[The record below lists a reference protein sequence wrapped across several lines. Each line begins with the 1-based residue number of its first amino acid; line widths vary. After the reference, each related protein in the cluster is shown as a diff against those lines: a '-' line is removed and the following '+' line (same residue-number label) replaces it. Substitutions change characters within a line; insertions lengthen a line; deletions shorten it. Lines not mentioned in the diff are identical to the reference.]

1 MVNVHIL
8 MGKFQH
14 LVDYLQVLGLDADA
28 VVDAAGLSMAQILAA
43 PPEQKAPALH
53 YSRLYKH
60 AVRAMQSIQG
70 AVPWGAGVGTDAFEM
85 MCHAIMGSSSLG
97 EALERAE
104 RFSKVI
110 EPVTGNHISLVSE
123 NGIAELRYSLLDPN
137 STTAFVPR
145 GWWRG
150 DSADSV
156 ARASGIL
163 VWHAFCGWLI
173 GHALETQRVTIGAP
187 AVSDAYAQSLGDALA
202 VTPVFDAQYSSIT
215 FSAHAL
221 DYRVVQNHDS
231 LQGFL
236 DQTVYQLIC
245 IEQRP
250 ASAAAAI
257 KGLLGNDFS
266 HGMPTFT
273 DIAERLAMSESSL
286 RRRLIQEE
294 TSFQA
299 LKDEVRCELARH
311 YLADSG
317 MKLVD
322 VSERLGFTEPSSFGR
337 SFRQWTGMTPKAY
350 RERYGRQDLRHTG

>member
-1 MVNVHIL
+1 MVNVHIS
-8 MGKFQH
+8 MTKFQH
-14 LVDYLQVLGLDADA
+14 LIDYLQVLGLDANA
-28 VVDAAGLSMAQILAA
+28 VVSAAGLSMAQIMAA
-43 PPEQKAPALH
+43 PPEQKVPAQH

-70 AVPWGAGVGTDAFEM
+70 AVPWGAGLGTDAFEM
-85 MCHAIMGSSSLG
+85 MCYAIMGSGTLG

-110 EPVTGNHISLVSE
+110 EPVTGNHISLISD
-123 NGIAELRYSLLDPN
+123 NNIAELRYSLGDPD

-173 GHALETQRVTIGAP
+173 GHALESSRVTIA
-187 AVSDAYAQSLGDALA
+187 AASVSDAYARSLGDVLA
-202 VTPVFDAQYSSIT
+202 VTPVFDATHSSII
-215 FSAHAL
+215 FSVAAL

-245 IEQRP
+245 VEQRT

-257 KGLLGNDFS
+257 KSLLGNDFS
-266 HGMPTFT
+266 HGMPTFAE
-273 DIAERLAMSESSL
+273 IAERLNMSESSL

-311 YLADSG
+311 YLMDEG
-317 MKLVD
+317 IKLID
-322 VSERLGFTEPSSFGR
+322 VTERLGFTELSSFGR

-350 RERYGRQDLRHTG
+350 RERFGQHRLRPTG

>member
-1 MVNVHIL
+1 MANVRIQ

-28 VVDAAGLSMAQILAA
+28 VVDAAGLSMTQILSSPA
-43 PPEQKAPALH
+43 EQKAPAIH

-60 AVRAMQSIQG
+60 AVRSMQSIEG
-70 AVPWGAGVGTDAFEM
+70 AVPWGAGLGTEAFEM
-85 MCHAIMGSSSLG
+85 MCYAIMGSGTLG
-97 EALERAE
+97 DALERAE
-104 RFSKVI
+104 RFSRVI
-110 EPVTGNHISLVSE
+110 EPVTGNHISLCLQGDSA
-123 NGIAELRYSLLDPN
+123 ILCYTLRDSSN
-137 STTAFVPR
+137 TGAFVPS

-150 DSADSV
+150 DSAKSV
-156 ARASGIL
+156 ARASGLL

-173 GHALETQRVTIGAP
+173 GHALETRMVTIGAP
-187 AVSDAYAQSLGDALA
+187 SVSDAYAQSLGEALTA
-202 VTPVFDAQYSSIT
+202 TPIFDAPHSNIIFPAS
-215 FSAHAL
+215 AL

-231 LQGFL
+231 LQAFL

-257 KGLLGNDFS
+257 KGLLGTDFR
-266 HGMPTFT
+266 HGMPTFN
-273 DIAERLAMSESSL
+273 DIAERLHMSESSL

-294 TSFQA
+294 TSFQT
-299 LKDEVRCELARH
+299 LKDEARCVLARH
-311 YLADSG
+311 YLADPTI
-317 MKLVD
+317 KLVD

-350 RERYGRQDLRHTG
+350 REHHELHALRSVG